1 MVTVPQNSR
10 WPVYHTDHAGL
21 SSGPSWS
28 REAHWTL
35 APYTIPAQ
43 NTALGHILLGTKM
56 PHPSHFLNGS
66 GAGNGSLSPLSVTEP
81 KENYSNDEQGN
92 KVHWAA
98 LLILLVIIPTIGG
111 NILVI
116 LAVSLEKKLQ
126 YATNYF
132 LTSLAVAD
140 LLVGLFVMPIA
151 LLIILFGEYGAFV
164 PSGLQTGYSSGKSD
178 LNRKVVCFPL
188 LRFWILFGWGLNLFF
203 L

>member
-1 MVTVPQNSR
+1 MIKKLETSSEMVTVSQNSI

-21 SSGPSWS
+21 SAGSSWT
-28 REAHWTL
+28 REEHWTPT
-35 APYTIPAQ
+35 PYTIPLQ
-43 NTALGHILLGTKM
+43 NTAPEYVLLDTKM
-56 PHPSHFLNGS
+56 SYPSHFLNGS
-66 GAGNGSLSPLSVTEP
+66 GAGNESLSPLSVTGEP
-81 KENYSNDEQGN
+81 KQDYPSEEQGN
-92 KVHWAA
+92 KVRWAA

-151 LLIILFGEYGAFV
+151 LLMVLFGKYSMFI
-164 PSGLQTGYSSGKSD
+164 SSG
-178 LNRKVVCFPL
+178 
-188 LRFWILFGWGLNLFF
+188 
-203 L
+203 

>member
-1 MVTVPQNSR
+1 MSYP
-10 WPVYHTDHAGL
+10 L
-21 SSGPSWS
+21 
-28 REAHWTL
+28 
-35 APYTIPAQ
+35 
-43 NTALGHILLGTKM
+43 
-56 PHPSHFLNGS
+56 HFLNGS
-66 GAGNGSLSPLSVTEP
+66 GLGNGSLLPLSVTEEP
-81 KENYSNDEQGN
+81 KQDYTSDEQGN

-151 LLIILFGEYGAFV
+151 LLIILFGKYSVFI
-164 PSGLQTGYSSGKSD
+164 PSG
-178 LNRKVVCFPL
+178 
-188 LRFWILFGWGLNLFF
+188 
-203 L
+203 